1 MRLKLKVSVI
11 SPSLNTGKFLR
22 ETIESIRK
30 QSLKNFEYIVVDG
43 GSTDG
48 TIDILKKYSGLL
60 NLKWVSK
67 RDSGI
72 LEAVSK
78 GLSMA
83 KGDYILFSSISDG
96 YLDRDWFQKCVDVL
110 DRDKEVSLVWGFV
123 RQITEDGE
131 LKDISFPQFHNRMPP
146 QKTEFIYY
154 WLATFFPLP
163 EMNFCV
169 RRNVF
174 DACFPLY
181 EKGKKLEIDPIIEF
195 NYHFNAKGYLPYFI
209 PTVASFSR
217 IHSGQLSE
225 KYHREREDILYARNF
240 LKLASRYRKD
250 IILGLK
256 PHHWRDGE
264 GNILPI
270 KFSRSKFFR
279 EQVFSAKGFLRIL
292 LCGGAA
298 LVRPTVRW
306 LLAEERVPRPLKTFI
321 KKLKYFYGYRQ

>member
-1 MRLKLKVSVI
+1 MKSKPKISVI
-11 SPSLNTGKFLR
+11 SPSFNTGKFLR

-30 QSLKNFEYIVVDG
+30 QSLKNFEYIVADG
-43 GSTDG
+43 GSTDE
-48 TIDILKKYSGLL
+48 TIGILKEYSGLL
-60 NLKWVSK
+60 NLKWVSE
-67 RDSGI
+67 RDSGT
-72 LEAVSK
+72 LEAFRK

-96 YLDRDWFQKCVDVL
+96 YLDQDWFQKCVDVL

-123 RQITEDGE
+123 RQMTEGGE
-131 LKDISFPQFHNRMPP
+131 LKDILFPQFHNRMPP

-154 WLATFFPLP
+154 WLATFLPLP

-209 PTVASFSR
+209 PTVASFAR
-217 IHSGQLSE
+217 MHSGQLSE
-225 KYHREREDILYARNF
+225 KYHRERGDILHARNF
-240 LKLASRYRKD
+240 LKLASRCRKEL
-250 IILGLK
+250 ILGLK
-256 PHHWRDGE
+256 PYLWRDGE
-264 GNILPI
+264 GNVLPN

-279 EQVFSAKGFLRIL
+279 EQVFSAKGSLRIL
-292 LCGGAA
+292 LRGGAA
-298 LVRPTVRW
+298 LIRPAARW
-306 LLAEERVPRPLKTFI
+306 LLAGERVPRPLKTFI
-321 KKLKYFYGYRQ
+321 KKLKYFYGDRQ